1 MINITDKR
9 KCTGCTACMSICGK
23 RCISMKEDE
32 EGFLYP
38 AVDIDNCVDCG
49 LCEKICPVLN
59 PFEEKKDEPQCFAGR
74 SNQKEIVEKSSSGGL
89 FSVIA
94 RSVLNEGGV
103 VVGAAFRE
111 DWSVHHIIIDSLDKL
126 ELLQGS
132 KYVQSNL
139 EDVFVQ
145 VKKHI
150 KEGRKVFFVGTPCQ
164 VAGINHFIG
173 KDENLLT
180 ADLIC
185 HSSPSPKVW
194 KEYLETIT
202 KKYGG
207 LERIS
212 RLTFRDKSL
221 GWRKYSLLVAVRNN
235 NSEVVLTHGG
245 TNTNL
250 YMRGFSQGLYN
261 RPSCSQCPARNFK
274 SGSDITLG
282 DCWAVE
288 KYYPQFK
295 DDEKGLSVI
304 LVNSEKGLHTFENVK
319 KEINYFE
326 MLYEEVEP
334 RDMHAS
340 LTRSTRFHP
349 NREKFFKMSK
359 SIPID
364 RRIYRSI
371 RFIEI
376 KNGIVIKVKN
386 LTRKILGSRLYNITK
401 KIYHG

>member
-1 MINITDKR
+1 MIDIADKI

-23 RCISMKEDE
+23 HCISMSEDE

-38 AVDIDNCVDCG
+38 VVDKDNCVDCG

-59 PFEEKKDEPQCFAGR
+59 PFEEKKNEPRCLAGR
-74 SNQKEIVEKSSSGGL
+74 SKQEDIVEKSSSGGL

-94 RSVLNEGGV
+94 QSVLNEGGV
-103 VVGAAFRE
+103 VVGAAFRQ
-111 DWSVHHIIIDSLDKL
+111 DWSVHHIIIDSPDKL
-126 ELLQGS
+126 GLLQGS

-145 VKKHI
+145 VKKKI

-173 KDENLLT
+173 KNENLLT

-207 LERIS
+207 INSIS

-221 GWRKYSLLVAVRNN
+221 GWRKYSLLVTIKKN
-235 NSEVVLTHGG
+235 NSEVVLTHGD
-245 TNTNL
+245 TNSNL

-288 KYYPQFK
+288 KYYPQYK
-295 DDEKGLSVI
+295 DDEKGLSVF
-304 LVNSEKGLHTFENVK
+304 LLNSEKGFQTFEKIK
-319 KEINYFE
+319 KEVDFFV
-326 MLYEEVEP
+326 MRYEEVEP

-340 LTRSTRFHP
+340 LTRSTGFHP
-349 NREKFFKMSK
+349 NREKFFNMSQT
-359 SIPID
+359 IPVD
-364 RRIYRSI
+364 RRIYRCI
-371 RFIEI
+371 RFVEI
-376 KNGIVIKVKN
+376 KNGIVIKGKN
-386 LTRKILGSRLYNITK
+386 FVRKIVGRRLYNIVK

>member
-1 MINITDKR
+1 MIDITDKT

-23 RCISMKEDE
+23 HCISMKEDE

-38 AVDIDNCVDCG
+38 VVDKDNCVDCG

-59 PFEEKKDEPQCFAGR
+59 PFEEKKNEPRCFAGR
-74 SNQKEIVEKSSSGGL
+74 SKQEDIVEKSSSGGL

-94 RSVLNEGGV
+94 QSVLNEGGV

-111 DWSVHHIIIDSLDKL
+111 DWSVHHIIIDSPDKL
-126 ELLQGS
+126 GLLQGS
-132 KYVQSNL
+132 KYVQNNL

-145 VKKHI
+145 VKKLI

-173 KDENLLT
+173 KNENLLT

-207 LERIS
+207 IINIS

-221 GWRKYSLLVAVRNN
+221 GWRKYSLLIAVKNN

-245 TNTNL
+245 TNSNL

-274 SGSDITLG
+274 SGSDITLA

-288 KYYPQFK
+288 KYYPQYK

-304 LVNSEKGLHTFENVK
+304 LINSEKGLQTFERVK
-319 KEINYFE
+319 KEVDFFE
-326 MLYEEVEP
+326 MSYEEVEP

-340 LTRSTRFHP
+340 LTRSTGFHP
-349 NREKFFKMSK
+349 NRAKFFNMSK
-359 SIPID
+359 TIPID
-364 RRIYRSI
+364 RRIYRCI
-371 RFIEI
+371 RFVEI
-376 KNGIVIKVKN
+376 KNDIVINGKSFA
-386 LTRKILGSRLYNITK
+386 RKIVGKRFYNIVK